1 MCSNFCGQQM
11 GERTGAMG
19 TGKVGDQVVAI
30 RDVDERCLAG
40 GDTTLRSFRDRRL
53 RRRLRRALGG
63 AVEIDIA
70 FTASTTPRPRA
81 SKRVAVVVDSGGAL
95 SVCCRSMWPRAI
107 VVKRIGSDDQI
118 GAIYVSPG
126 DAYIDI
132 AGVRHWVLNPWLY
145 ELSRLQ
151 RKRMAAEGSGRHLEE
166 PCAGDAAAT
175 GSRLI
180 GA

>member
-1 MCSNFCGQQM
+1 
-11 GERTGAMG
+11 MG
-19 TGKVGDQVVAI
+19 TGKAGDQVVAI
-30 RDVDERCLAG
+30 RDVDETYLAG

-70 FTASTTPRPRA
+70 FTASTTPRSRA
-81 SKRVAVVVDSGGAL
+81 SRRVAVVVDDGGAL
-95 SVCCRSMWPRAI
+95 SVCCWSMWPRAI
-107 VVKRIGSDDQI
+107 VVQRIGGDGQAGEI
-118 GAIYVSPG
+118 NVSPG

-132 AGVRHWVLNPWLY
+132 AGVRHWVSNRWLY

-151 RKRMAAEGSGRHLEE
+151 RKRMAAAGPDRHLDE